1 MEESEPANPTAGMEL
16 PQPHKGRG
24 EGAAASNRLPGFPGA
39 PFGKTKTKRRTA
51 RHIEPRISG
60 SFFSLPLF
68 LCFAPTRQCC
78 AGPDSGIAQSSA
90 LSPKFVLVCPHPAL
104 SYVQKRCPQPGCE
117 TCTVTLAKGFAGKER
132 SGMQP
137 CLVLGICSVDLRKI
151 PGMRGRS
158 CRGAED
164 GRTPGAPRW
173 QRLIPP
179 IAPDVELLRLNEVPN
194 I

>member
-1 MEESEPANPTAGMEL
+1 MEKQKQSGG
-16 PQPHKGRG
+16 QRG
-24 EGAAASNRLPGFPGA
+24 TSSPGFQA
-39 PFGKTKTKRRTA
+39 V
-51 RHIEPRISG
+51 
-60 SFFSLPLF
+60 FFPSLPLF

-78 AGPDSGIAQSSA
+78 AGPDSGVAQSSA
-90 LSPKFVLVCPHPAL
+90 LSPEFVLVCPHPAL

-132 SGMQP
+132 SGTQP

-151 PGMRGRS
+151 LGMRGRS